1 MVMSPFLSKED
12 KEIMSKILTVGEPM
26 ALFVAKQEG
35 VLEEVKEFSR
45 FVAGA
50 EVNFSIGMSRLGHSV
65 TYITQLGNDPFGK
78 YIEKFLQQNGLDTR
92 YAAYAPGYVT
102 GMQWK
107 QKVSSGDPEVFS
119 ARKNSAAS
127 HMNLETIANLNWDG
141 FDHIHL
147 TGIPPALSAGCREMV
162 YELVKQARARGVQIS
177 YDPNLR
183 PGLWADKQE
192 MVQVINDLA
201 CRADIVLPGIS
212 EAKLLT
218 GKEGVHEI
226 AEYYHAA
233 GVKTVVIKLGA
244 KGAFTSSEGEQF
256 YTEGFPVNEVVDTV
270 GAGDGFAVG
279 VVSGIL
285 EGLPL
290 KEAVSRGA
298 AIGALA
304 VMSPGDNDGLPD
316 RDGLEKYMKQSL
328 TTR

>member
-1 MVMSPFLSKED
+1 MSR
-12 KEIMSKILTVGEPM
+12 IITVGEPM
-26 ALFVAKQEG
+26 ALFVAEREG
-35 VLEEVKEFSR
+35 PLEEVERFNR

-50 EVNFSIGMSRLGHSV
+50 EVNFSIGMSRLEHQV
-65 TYITQLGNDPFGK
+65 TYITQLGMDPFGK
-78 YIEKFLQQNGLDTR
+78 NIEKFLQQNEIDTT
-92 YAAYAPGYVT
+92 YVTYDSQYLT

-107 QKVSSGDPEVFS
+107 QKVVSGDPEVFS

-127 HMNLETIANLNWDG
+127 HMDLDTIANLNWDG

-162 YELVKQARARGVQIS
+162 YELMTIARDKGVQIS

-192 MVQVINDLA
+192 MVQVINDLS
-201 CRADIVLPGIS
+201 CHADIVLPGIE

-218 GKEGVHEI
+218 GKHDVGEI
-226 AEYYHAA
+226 VDYYHAA

-244 KGAFTSSEGEQF
+244 KGAYTSSEGQQF
-256 YTEGFPVNEVVDTV
+256 YTEGFQVEQVVDTV

-290 KEAVSRGA
+290 QEAVKRGT

-304 VMSPGDNDGLPD
+304 VMAPGDNDGLPD
-316 RDGLEKYMKQSL
+316 RERLETFMA
-328 TTR
+328 